1 MVPVPILAIN
11 KGCLRLLKQ
20 KSPRLIA
27 VHCFNYR
34 LELAMKN
41 ALDKTLMD
49 DIVNLLN
56 GLYVIYNQVQTK
68 LKSLRELDDVLGKCV
83 KPQRVS
89 GTRWIAFKLKTIR
102 AFLKS
107 CSIF

>member
-1 MVPVPILAIN
+1 MVVFIADGASTNIGH
-11 KGCLRLLKQ
+11 KQRVSTLLKQ

-41 ALDKTLMD
+41 ALDKTFMD

-83 KPQRVS
+83 KPQRVNGGLPLS
-89 GTRWIAFKLKTIR
+89 
-102 AFLKS
+102 
-107 CSIF
+107 